1 VQFKILEMQSFKR
14 TSVVGRIQMKLSLY
28 LTLIVA
34 IVMAGGCGHKP
45 SYSQMET
52 DQSGKASNQNA
63 VASSAAEKPVPLPDP
78 SAQPLE
84 ITPQDPRNQQAGVPP
99 PSFFDSKSG
108 QIKDLPSYPRARRVR
123 LGFGPMSG
131 FETMILQLTTRD
143 PIDKVVAFYDQA
155 IKSNGWSVV
164 ENSRDT
170 NNYQWTLL
178 KQSGQGVIQIALQ
191 TQGRPVVYVSLQ
203 RAKSLEASK

>member
-1 VQFKILEMQSFKR
+1 
-14 TSVVGRIQMKLSLY
+14 MKLSLCFI
-28 LTLIVA
+28 LGLA
-34 IVMAGGCGHKP
+34 ILLAGGCGHKP
-45 SYSQMET
+45 SYSQIDT
-52 DQSGKASNQNA
+52 DQSGRASNQNA
-63 VASSAAEKPVPLPDP
+63 PASSSAEKPVQLPDP
-78 SAQPLE
+78 SATPLE
-84 ITPQDPRNQQAGVPP
+84 TAPQAAPNQAAGVPP

-164 ENSRDT
+164 ENSHET

-178 KQSGQGVIQIALQ
+178 KESGQGVIQIAMQ
-191 TQGRPVVYVSLQ
+191 TQSRPLVYVSLQ
-203 RAKSLEASK
+203 RAKSLEPSK